1 MIREKST
8 TPTGAPEIAYI
19 LKGFGRTSETFITN
33 EIHLLES
40 LGLRLNIYSVKKLTA
55 QKNHNVI
62 NRINTPVNYLPQTTP
77 FEDANFLY
85 WLLRNLPDFMPSQ
98 MKIFCLRP
106 TAWLLTFL
114 ECVVMSFR
122 FRKGFF
128 ALPRKVFLKEF
139 LQAGYIAEQVLNTRT
154 IRHLHAH
161 FAHGST
167 TIAMF
172 ASRLSGLPF
181 SFTAHAKDIYWQ
193 ELNPGNLLATK
204 MKRASFVATCTEAN
218 KNHLQ
223 SICSHGAPIH
233 TIYHGLDTSL
243 FSPLAQTSG
252 NKDKGQYGLKSV
264 PVILSVGR
272 MVEKKGFIYLIEA
285 CRILKSRGYDFRCQ
299 IIGGED
305 KDTPRIRAKI
315 TESQLTETVTL
326 HHAVTQEELTN
337 SYQQSAIFAL
347 PCQIIENG
355 DRDGIPNVLVE
366 AMAMEMP
373 VVATDISGIP
383 ELVEHRLNGLLV
395 PQKDAAALAEA
406 IAELLNQAGLRERL
420 GLAAR
425 EKVRRLFDST
435 ENTVTLKTLF
445 TNCLNAS
452 EKLHTTKGAADASA
466 DRNEHLSQPI

>member
-1 MIREKST
+1 MIREKPT
-8 TPTGAPEIAYI
+8 TPMGAPEIAYI

-40 LGLRLNIYSVKKLTA
+40 LGLRLNIYSIKKLTA
-55 QKNHNVI
+55 QKNHSVI
-62 NRINTPVNYLPQTTP
+62 NRINASVNYLPQTTP

-98 MKIFCLRP
+98 MMVFCLRP

-114 ECVVMSFR
+114 ECVEMSFR

-204 MKRASFVATCTEAN
+204 MKRASFIATCTEAN
-218 KNHLQ
+218 KIHLQ
-223 SICSHGAPIH
+223 GICSNGALIH

-243 FSPLAQTSG
+243 FSPQAQASG
-252 NKDKGQYGLKSV
+252 IENKGQNGLKSV

-272 MVEKKGFIYLIEA
+272 MVEKKGFTYLVEA

-305 KDTPRIRAKI
+305 KDTARIKDKI
-315 TESQLTETVTL
+315 AESQLTETITL
-326 HHAVTQEELTN
+326 HSAVTQEELTKI
-337 SYQQSAIFAL
+337 YQQSTIFAL
-347 PCQIIENG
+347 SCQIIDNG

-366 AMAMEMP
+366 AMAMKMP
-373 VVATDISGIP
+373 VVATNISGIP
-383 ELVEHRLNGLLV
+383 ELVEHRLNGLVV
-395 PQKDAAALAEA
+395 PQKDAVSLAEA
-406 IAELLNQAGLRERL
+406 IAELLNQAGLRKRL

-445 TNCLNAS
+445 TNCLEAS
-452 EKLHTTKGAADASA
+452 EKHHATEGAANACA
-466 DRNEHLSQPI
+466 DRNEHLSQPV